1 MPCPFCGWPTAGITR
16 RGHSIFVKCDAALCG
31 GEGPKLIDQEG
42 AEINAIARWNHRS
55 GISTIGASPDCVHA
69 HAEEEE
75 VQITPT
81 RDQLMVELA
90 FAKRQAEFFQN
101 QAVLLAEANRQ
112 SLERSAK
119 SEP

>member
-31 GEGPKLIDQEG
+31 VEGPKLIDEEG
-42 AEINAIARWNHRS
+42 SEKEAIAKWNHRPD
-55 GISTIGASPDCVHA
+55 STVMGARPDCVHA

-75 VQITPT
+75 VPVTPT

-101 QAVLLAEANRQ
+101 QAALLAEANRQ

-119 SEP
+119 SAS